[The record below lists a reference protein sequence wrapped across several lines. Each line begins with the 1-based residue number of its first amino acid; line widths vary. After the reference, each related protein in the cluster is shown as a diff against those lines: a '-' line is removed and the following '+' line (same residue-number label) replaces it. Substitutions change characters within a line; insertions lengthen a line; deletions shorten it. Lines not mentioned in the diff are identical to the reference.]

1 MKHLESSIQEIQHG
15 LLRAERQVETDARS
29 RIRALR
35 RDASARLAALRRRH
49 RDVAR
54 VLDRVTSAAE
64 GSWDTVKKSADA
76 VLADAVD
83 AATAVVKR
91 MKKALP
97 R

>member
-1 MKHLESSIQEIQHG
+1 MKHLEGSIKEIQHG
-15 LLRAERQVETDARS
+15 LQRAERQVEADARA

-35 RDASARLAALRRRH
+35 RDASARLAALRSRH
-49 RDVAR
+49 REVAR

-64 GSWDTVKKSADA
+64 GSWAKVKESADV
-76 VLADAVD
+76 VLAEAVD
-83 AATAVVKR
+83 TATAIVKR